1 MMWLL
6 PRAGLPG
13 EWILWQREGCVMRD
27 GEHSEAAL
35 LKRPVGTV
43 MTAVVG
49 LIVAGLSLLMFVLD
63 LMVTLEVGI
72 SGLIV
77 SFVVC
82 GVGLTTGFFLLRSLV
97 PRREPMSLF
106 GGSGVPVQP
115 TTQAEVR
122 AQTIESLPGAI
133 KNAWPVHSNAQ
144 IAPVMKSH
152 GSESRATHN
161 THDSAGALGLV
172 TIIGLGCALAM
183 RFNDGWQFLSL
194 TALAG
199 CSIALVLYLSRNRRA
214 SNISGYKIPVAGGII
229 GTAALAGVGMVM
241 LRFHFL
247 RDFLLLA
254 AGAGCA
260 IAVGINWSRRRRENS
275 SSSFI

>member
-1 MMWLL
+1 
-6 PRAGLPG
+6 
-13 EWILWQREGCVMRD
+13 
-27 GEHSEAAL
+27 
-35 LKRPVGTV
+35 
-43 MTAVVG
+43 
-49 LIVAGLSLLMFVLD
+49 
-63 LMVTLEVGI
+63 
-72 SGLIV
+72 
-77 SFVVC
+77 
-82 GVGLTTGFFLLRSLV
+82 
-97 PRREPMSLF
+97 
-106 GGSGVPVQP
+106 
-115 TTQAEVR
+115 
-122 AQTIESLPGAI
+122 
-133 KNAWPVHSNAQ
+133 
-144 IAPVMKSH
+144 
-152 GSESRATHN
+152 
-161 THDSAGALGLV
+161 LV

-214 SNISGYKIPVAGGII
+214 SNISGYKIPVAGGNI

-260 IAVGINWSRRRRENS
+260 IAVGMNWSRRRRENS